1 MPTVIV
7 PYKPRPQLKPYHAT
21 KKRFRALEIHR
32 QMGKTVAALNQLIKT
47 ATTDPEVLAKERGI
61 TFDAKVLAEWR
72 STPRTCGYIA
82 PFFSQAKS
90 IAWDKLKFFAGAI
103 PGTTVNEAELRV
115 DFPGGGRVRLFGSD
129 NLEAL
134 RGLTFWEVVLDEFQ
148 DHRPG
153 QWREVILPTCI
164 MRRAPITFIGTTKGK
179 GNQMYQIRES
189 HKDDPDW
196 FTLRLPVTE
205 TGVIPLEVLEKEKA
219 LMTEAKFNQ
228 EYMLEPYASIEG
240 SIFGKE
246 MMWLQNEEHI
256 THLEEETLAD
266 VDTYWDLGI
275 ADYLVVLFMQRV
287 GREHRIIDCY
297 YTNNTSLAEVVK
309 VLSQKG
315 YSYGTHYLPH
325 DAKQRES
332 ITGMSREDFLKGKL
346 QGNIHVVP
354 RVAKIEDAIMAVKL
368 HYKKLWINESLET
381 LVEALYH
388 YSMEYDD
395 ERKVWKNIPKHD
407 WTSHFVSALE
417 GWAMVETTR
426 IHSEV
431 VPSSYDTPIFIDQT
445 HYAPDDVRL

>member
-1 MPTVIV
+1 MSSIIEI
-7 PYKPRPQLKPYHAT
+7 PYRPREAFKAFHGSN
-21 KKRFRALEIHR
+21 KRWSVVVAHR
-32 QMGKTVAALNQLIKT
+32 RSGKSVAAINHL
-47 ATTDPEVLAKERGI
+47 V
-61 TFDAKVLAEWR
+61 R
-72 STPRTCGYIA
+72 SALMKKGNYAYIG
-82 PFFSQAKS
+82 PTYIQTKR
-90 IAWDKLKFFAGAI
+90 IAWQYVKDYCREI
-103 PGTTVNEAELRV
+103 PGTSFNEAELKV
-115 DFPGGGRVRLFGSD
+115 TFVTGSFLYLLGSENPD
-129 NLEAL
+129 SL
-134 RGLTFWEVVLDEFQ
+134 RGLALDGVVFDEYQLQPPHIFGEII
-148 DHRPG
+148 RPALADRG
-153 QWREVILPTCI
+153 GYAV
-164 MRRAPITFIGTTKGK
+164 FIGTILGK
-179 GNQMYQIRES
+179 NLLFQTYDK
-189 HKDDPDW
+189 HKDDPEW
-196 FTLRLPVTE
+196 FSMYLRASESGILPQAE
-205 TGVIPLEVLEKEKA
+205 LDDAKKI
-219 LMTEAKFNQ
+219 MTEAQYAQ
-228 EYMLEPYASIEG
+228 EFELEPYASIEG
-240 SIFGKE
+240 AIFGKE
-246 MMWLQNEEHI
+246 MAWLRAEG
-256 THLEEETLAD
+256 HLEPLEMEELAD